1 MSSFATA
8 DPAST
13 DPDST
18 EENQGW
24 TLRLILS
31 LVSICLVL
39 EMLTISYLMVATALP
54 EMIGHY
60 QTTQGAWVLSAFL
73 LSGA

>member
-1 MSSFATA
+1 MMDAAA
-8 DPAST
+8 DIIAR
-13 DPDST
+13 
-18 EENQGW
+18 QH
-24 TLRLILS
+24 LS
-31 LVSICLVL
+31 RTGDA
-39 EMLTISYLMVATALP
+39 TISYLMVATALP